1 MKEVITMP
9 FGMGPAGWFFFPYL
23 YPYWYRP
30 YWTPYWARM
39 RYPYYMAVSYP
50 SPFWPMSKEQ
60 EERML
65 EEQSKALEDELNTI
79 RKIIDE
85 LKEKK

>member
-1 MKEVITMP
+1 
-9 FGMGPAGWFFFPYL
+9 
-23 YPYWYRP
+23 
-30 YWTPYWARM
+30 M
-39 RYPYYMAVSYP
+39 RYPYYMAGSYP

-65 EEQSKALEDELNTI
+65 EEQSKALEDELSTI
-79 RKIIDE
+79 RKRIDE